1 MKINEVITEAG
12 FLKGIA
18 RAIAPQTVQAY
29 DRQKNALRTP
39 QAAGDPDMAKYDKF
53 ADIIAQRA
61 SGGTQIT
68 DQYVA
73 SQLPRSG
80 ETGNEQKR
88 WEVTQYVID
97 RLKRSGIKV
106 IQKPQTP
113 MPLGLTRLTPST
125 KLQPIKVGDEII
137 QPSDPRYAK
146 IMQTAK

>member
-29 DRQKNALRTP
+29 DRQKTALRTP
-39 QAAGDPDMAKYDKF
+39 QAAGDPAMAKYDKF

-97 RLKRSGIKV
+97 RLKRSGINV